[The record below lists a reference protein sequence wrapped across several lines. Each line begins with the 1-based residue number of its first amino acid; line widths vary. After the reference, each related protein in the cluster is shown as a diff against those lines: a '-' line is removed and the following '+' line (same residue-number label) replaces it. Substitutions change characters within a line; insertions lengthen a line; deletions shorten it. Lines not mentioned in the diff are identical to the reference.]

1 MTENELENEVKEKK
15 TFLKSKNINA
25 QEFNILQSDKYIN
38 LIRKR
43 VTFDNKWSKFTKNN
57 CITIAYRKINLLQ
70 KNIKLYLKRI
80 KEETEEVRIK
90 KETKKKVFRIL
101 IKEII
106 LNHIRKYVYK
116 KLFPKRKRR
125 KKNSLCI
132 VRRQTTDISEN
143 LSSQRKIR
151 NRNISTDINN
161 QFDSDSVI
169 VNDDDI
175 YIFVTKDNIESR
187 ILEKY
192 NIDKND
198 VDSYYYS

>member
-43 VTFDNKWSKFTKNN
+43 VTFDNKWCKFTKNN

-90 KETKKKVFRIL
+90 KETKKKV
-101 IKEII
+101 
-106 LNHIRKYVYK
+106 RKYVYK

-143 LSSQRKIR
+143 LSSQRKTR
-151 NRNISTDINN
+151 NRNISTDMNN

-187 ILEKY
+187 VLEKY